1 MQLNIEFDAN
11 NINDF
16 LFRIKKAYKK
26 NKKFQIIM
34 KVKKNDD
41 RKISIKFIK
50 KEVRLKLNDCEIKHE
65 LF

>member
-11 NINDF
+11 NINNF

-26 NKKFQIIM
+26 NKKFQIII
-34 KVKKNDD
+34 KAKKNDD

-50 KEVRLKLNDCEIKHE
+50 KKYV
-65 LF
+65 